1 MKECLILRDLFPLYR
16 EGLLQEETAAIMEE
30 HFLKCKECK
39 TRYEKYCQEQLSNEM
54 NGNQEEKEKDKK
66 ILNLFRKY
74 RKHLIIITGLL
85 SVGLLTLITLVVLFF
100 TLAFTG
106 GPAKRSKNIAD
117 YPRILTEESN
127 MRTGF
132 FVFPEK
138 LTDEMTNITFDY
150 YYKDTL
156 FDPTISVFL
165 QATYEEEQYKEEI
178 DRLSNLEK
186 KQTDGVKKLLRDDQH
201 KYPYP
206 AFIAVENHGNS
217 YEYALLSG
225 ENQIT
230 YIYTLYFTKEDIHF
244 DERYLPI
251 DFMTEEGKDFGS
263 GYSIYVKAQ
272 GSSAISY
279 DYLLD

>member
-1 MKECLILRDLFPLYR
+1 MKECMVLRDLFPLYR
-16 EGLLQEETAAIMEE
+16 EGLLQDETVAIMEE
-30 HFLKCKECK
+30 HFLECKECK
-39 TRYEKYCQEQLSNEM
+39 ASYEKYRQEMVDDEIEEK
-54 NGNQEEKEKDKK
+54 QEEEEKDRKFLK
-66 ILNLFRKY
+66 LFRKY
-74 RKHLIIITGLL
+74 RKHLIIMTGVLTV
-85 SVGLLTLITLVVLFF
+85 SLLTMITLAALFL
-100 TLAFTG
+100 TLVFTG
-106 GPAKRSKNIAD
+106 GWAKRSKNIAD
-117 YPRILTEESN
+117 YPQILAEESN

-138 LTDEMTNITFDY
+138 ITEEMTDITFDY

-165 QATYEEEQYKEEI
+165 QATYEEEQYQEEI
-178 DRLSNLEK
+178 DRLSNLQKE
-186 KQTDGVKKLLRDDQH
+186 QMGGMKKLLRDEQH

-230 YIYTLYFTKEDIHF
+230 YIYTLFFTKEDIRF
-244 DERYLPI
+244 DEKYLPI
-251 DFMTEEGKDFGS
+251 DFMTEEGKEFGS

-272 GSSAISY
+272 GSGAISY
-279 DYLLD
+279 DYILD